1 MKMNEDLIYIDA
13 YWRSLNKYGE
23 ELCGD
28 RVQIRRGE
36 KCFVMVL
43 ADGLGSGVKANILST
58 LTSTIISEMI
68 VSGMALAD
76 AVETITATLP
86 VCQERGI
93 AYSTFS
99 IVQIFSNG
107 NTYIAEFDGPDVV
120 IMRDDQIYRI
130 AREKMVMNGRQIYV
144 SSMHAEPGDRF
155 VVFSDGV
162 LHAGVGMA
170 LNFGWGQ
177 KEVEEYLQEQV
188 RRNDTASETTRLLLA
203 NVNYLY
209 GGKPGDDSTAVCL
222 RVIPLTET
230 INYRKSCLDP
240 LFYSQISDCRIIYD
254 FLSIPHPEDEHLFF
268 HSAGDADIA
277 SLFRFLLQ
285 ELSLEDSYTG
295 KNVSLFTVA
304 LLTYLD
310 RKRPEQLLLQNSTMV
325 AENRFGKI
333 MKYIGDHYP
342 TCTLQEVAEKFGYN
356 PSYLST
362 RFQKI
367 TGETF
372 SHKLQS
378 IRLLQAERLLL
389 TTDLTVEQISSQVG
403 FHDKSHFI
411 RNFRDT
417 YGETPSRYRK
427 NHKL

>member
-1 MKMNEDLIYIDA
+1 MSGFYLESGRISAII
-13 YWRSLNKYGE
+13 
-23 ELCGD
+23 GD
-28 RVQIRRGE
+28 RIFMEKVTRKKSASGTTSFFTILHSIEPCTLLFSERRYVME
-36 KCFVMVL
+36 KGDLMLCRQNSSFV
-43 ADGLGSGVKANILST
+43 
-58 LTSTIISEMI
+58 
-68 VSGMALAD
+68 
-76 AVETITATLP
+76 
-86 VCQERGI
+86 
-93 AYSTFS
+93 
-99 IVQIFSNG
+99 
-107 NTYIAEFDGPDVV
+107 
-120 IMRDDQIYRI
+120 
-130 AREKMVMNGRQIYV
+130 
-144 SSMHAEPGDRF
+144 
-155 VVFSDGV
+155 
-162 LHAGVGMA
+162 
-170 LNFGWGQ
+170 
-177 KEVEEYLQEQV
+177 
-188 RRNDTASETTRLLLA
+188 
-203 NVNYLY
+203 
-209 GGKPGDDSTAVCL
+209 STA
-222 RVIPLTET
+222 PLDCV
-230 INYRKSCLDP
+230 NYRKSCLDP